1 MTTWK
6 IWRALH
12 NPPALH
18 PVFQRTVLL
27 PPATGNQRTPG
38 WAGMVVNLVLALGQ
52 HSPTI
57 LLLLMPFIL
66 LFTGITYGI
75 DCAIRVGSAIAKE
88 HENDTFNLLSLS
100 PSGALGASWAM
111 CTSSLYH
118 NRDFDR
124 FHSIMRGTIII
135 SIIVVLIIASLVII
149 AHSEQFSRASEPTLP
164 TVIHIIDL
172 MTVMT
177 ALYFEYMQS
186 TILGSLIGMFVPTY
200 TQNRID
206 TRIYTLGVFLL
217 LQITTYFLAYLI
229 GFVILPDLY
238 DRLHII
244 GEHIESSLS
253 LLRLAVF
260 FMIREVM
267 ITLLWRALVE
277 RLNAI
282 PSELEL
288 TMQFAP

>member
-18 PVFQRTVLL
+18 PLFQRNVLR
-27 PPATGNQRTPG
+27 PPATVMARTAG
-38 WAGMVVNLVLALGQ
+38 WAGIVVSLVLGLGQ
-52 HSPTI
+52 QHPTI

-100 PSGALGASWAM
+100 PGGALGASWAM
-111 CTSSLYH
+111 CTSSLYR

-124 FHSIMRGTIII
+124 LHTIMRGAVIVG
-135 SIIVVLIIASLVII
+135 IIVIVVVATLVII
-149 AHSEQFSRASEPTLP
+149 VHSEQFSRVPEPTFP
-164 TVIHIIDL
+164 TIVHIVDL
-172 MTVMT
+172 TVVLV
-177 ALYFEYMQS
+177 ALYLEYIQS
-186 TILGSLIGMFVPTY
+186 AILGSLIGMLVPTY
-200 TQNRID
+200 AENRLD
-206 TRIYTLGVFLL
+206 TRIYTLGVFLFA
-217 LQITTYFLAYLI
+217 QIITYFLAYWI

-238 DRLHII
+238 DRLDITGDYVEI
-244 GEHIESSLS
+244 SLS

-267 ITLLWRALVE
+267 ISASWRSLVE
-277 RLNAI
+277 RLNAL

-288 TMQFAP
+288 AMQFAP

>member
-18 PVFQRTVLL
+18 PVFKRVVLL
-27 PPATGNQRTPG
+27 PASTDNQQNVG
-38 WAGMVVNLVLALGQ
+38 WASLTIHLVLGLGQ
-52 HSPTI
+52 HYPTI
-57 LLLLMPFIL
+57 LLLLMPIIL

-75 DCAIRVGSAIAKE
+75 DCAIRVGNAIAKE

-124 FHSIMRGTIII
+124 FHSIMRGTITIAII
-135 SIIVVLIIASLVII
+135 TIVLIASVLIIGRSKEVN
-149 AHSEQFSRASEPTLP
+149 RAYQPALP
-164 TVIHIIDL
+164 TVIHIVDL
-172 MTVMT
+172 TAVML

-186 TILGSLIGMFVPTY
+186 AIVGSLIGMFVPTY
-200 TQNRID
+200 TQNRVD
-206 TRIYTLGVFLL
+206 TRIYTFGGFLF
-217 LQITTYFLAYLI
+217 LQIATYFLAYLI
-229 GFVILPDLY
+229 GFMILPELY
-238 DRLHII
+238 NRLQIV
-244 GEHIESSLS
+244 GEEIEMSLS
-253 LLRLAVF
+253 ILRLAVF
-260 FMIREVM
+260 FIIREIM
-267 ITLLWRALVE
+267 ITALWRILVE
-277 RLNAI
+277 RLNAR